1 MREYQYTIILHPD
14 LEEGGYTVTV
24 PALPGCVTQGETLE
38 EAIAMAKDAIR
49 LHVETLIAYGEPVP
63 EEREQFVMISPDE
76 LERYMQKRAAQDAF
90 SGVVLITQGSS
101 QLFAGAY
108 GYASRSWKVPNTLT
122 TRFDTASVTKL
133 FTSVATLQLIDRG
146 ILAFDTPVID
156 FLGLQDT
163 AISRAV
169 NVFHLLTHTSGIAD
183 DVEEESGEVYAD
195 VWKTRSNYAVIETA
209 DFLPQFAYKPPNFP
223 PGQGCRYCNC
233 SYVLLGLLIEKASG
247 LSYRDYVRQQ
257 IFTPAGMLHS
267 DFLRMDDVNEDVAEG
282 CDPLRDEHGSNVA
295 WKKNIYSYPPI
306 GSPDGGA
313 HATAGDLDRF
323 LRRVKA
329 GALLSPQS
337 TAAFFTPQVL
347 YRGQEAWDQRYE
359 YGRYG
364 YGICFTV
371 DDAGNVLFAEKE
383 GMNAGASAVIRHYP
397 DQDINV
403 VLLANIQKGVWEPV
417 KTIHRL
423 LMAG

>member
-1 MREYQYTIILHPD
+1 
-14 LEEGGYTVTV
+14 
-24 PALPGCVTQGETLE
+24 
-38 EAIAMAKDAIR
+38 
-49 LHVETLIAYGEPVP
+49 
-63 EEREQFVMISPDE
+63 MISPDE
-76 LERYMQKRAAQDAF
+76 LERYLQQCAEQDAF
-90 SGVVLITQGSS
+90 SGVALITQGSS

-122 TRFDTASVTKL
+122 MRFDTASVTKL

-146 ILAFDTPVID
+146 VLAFDTPVID

-163 AISRAV
+163 TISHAV

-183 DVEEESGEVYAD
+183 DVEEESGEGVYAD

-247 LSYRDYVRQQ
+247 LSYRDYVRQH
-257 IFTPAGMLHS
+257 IFAPAGMLYS
-267 DFLRMDDVNEDVAEG
+267 YFFRMDEVNEDVAEG
-282 CDPLRDEHGSNVA
+282 CDPLRDEHGSIVA
-295 WKKNIYSYPPI
+295 WKKNIYSYSPI

-313 HATAGDLDRF
+313 HATASDLDRF
-323 LRRVKA
+323 LRKVKA
-329 GALLSPQS
+329 GTLLSPQS

-347 YRGQEAWDQRYE
+347 YRGQEAWDQRYG

-364 YGICFTV
+364 YGICFAV
-371 DDAGNVLFAEKE
+371 DDTGKVLFAEKE

-403 VLLANIQKGVWEPV
+403 VLLANIQNGVWEPV